1 MEVIYTEIDYL
12 VTLPEHCGGAG
23 DIAPAMALGSV
34 EAARACADRV
44 WGSPSLQGRSVAL
57 QGLGAVGANALAL
70 FIEHGTHVVVSDVD
84 EKKVANAVAT
94 YGVSAVATD
103 DIYDQDV
110 DIFAP
115 YALGGII
122 NPETIPRLK
131 AKIVAGSANNIFADE
146 ERDAATLGAP
156 NGVARLIVDRG
167 QDAIVGV
174 HLVGP
179 LVSELAGEAA
189 IAVEMGASAEDMA
202 GTIHPHPTISESLH
216 EAALMFVGRALH
228 VSKDCSQ
235 R

>member
-103 DIYDQDV
+103 DIYD
-110 DIFAP
+110 
-115 YALGGII
+115 
-122 NPETIPRLK
+122 
-131 AKIVAGSANNIFADE
+131 
-146 ERDAATLGAP
+146 
-156 NGVARLIVDRG
+156 
-167 QDAIVGV
+167 
-174 HLVGP
+174 
-179 LVSELAGEAA
+179 
-189 IAVEMGASAEDMA
+189 
-202 GTIHPHPTISESLH
+202 
-216 EAALMFVGRALH
+216 
-228 VSKDCSQ
+228 
-235 R
+235 